1 MDKNK
6 IKEYLEEKK
15 EQLKDYEVIDKTK
28 DILANISR
36 YLKQKYSDFERDFDR
51 EQAVEIINFVCY
63 MIYSPIRQYL
73 LNVTYTTLENNLINK
88 GKLKA
93 ETKEFNQKN
102 YFLDHIL
109 IPLKGIL
116 TLGLSSFYLFS
127 ACTILLPIVF
137 GVAILFSFSF
147 ISFLV
152 FLGLFLGSIYI
163 PPFLGT
169 KYIPTSFKKMYFAG
183 YRNDLMIISQK
194 YKNLISDHY
203 DLNNFLAY
211 YNANL
216 REILKENGISKDDF
230 YKLDIDYVED
240 PALGLI
246 IKYKTK
252 KGDKLKDKLI
262 TSLDDDFVK
271 KNHMFVHLK
280 HNTATDGAVIL
291 DGEFSILADRVILDS
306 LKYDYSDKLIDI
318 KKYYYQADKGYSE
331 AFRELS
337 EWAKKEAEKRYKEA
351 RENFDA
357 KYLKKGYSKTAV
369 DIMHFMRNFDEYK
382 EKEKETLNLEYQ
394 NAFDK
399 ETVYTAYYLKIRVN
413 LKGITKQKVPE
424 KANLIGYYLGIT
436 PKIIKG
442 SGDDHVFLKF
452 KFGKEAKGRK
462 LKYSDMLEQA
472 NEGVINIGATEDGD
486 MIVKY
491 PRADDPF
498 FALVGGISRSG
509 KSTFATRLIT
519 GALLLNDNK
528 GFYDYSHV
536 FIGSKKADED
546 YKDSLHWDKRGMY
559 ICSDPEEQYEM
570 LLKVDALA
578 YKQKEII
585 SGAGCVNIKQYNQE
599 NPDKKLGKILLI
611 MDEYKNTMTSA
622 SFVKIE
628 TENGNKKLNDLIEQM
643 LIKIN
648 SEHGSRG
655 VNTIVITQSFAKNG
669 MGQVR
674 DTLGSHFLGYADKD
688 VWNSIDPERKISSY
702 LNDFRDSRQGLFMVK
717 APDFRVADD
726 NIFDDL
732 NGFTLVRTHYH
743 DMKDLIN
750 NFDRHFETANMFQNK
765 GISDVES
772 SISEI
777 ESLEETKEEVTLEET
792 ESKEETKQEESETKE
807 TEIRSND
814 SEFFL

>member
-51 EQAVEIINFVCY
+51 EQAVEIISFACY
-63 MIYSPIRQYL
+63 MLYSPIRQYL
-73 LNVTYTTLENNLINK
+73 INVTYTTLENNLINK

-93 ETKEFNQKN
+93 KTKDYDTLN
-102 YFLDHIL
+102 YILDHIL
-109 IPLKGIL
+109 IPLKGLL
-116 TLGLSSFYLFS
+116 TLGFSKFYLFS
-127 ACTILLPIVF
+127 ACIILLPPIFVL
-137 GVAILFSFSF
+137 AIMFSFSF

-152 FLGLFLGSIYI
+152 FLGLFLASIYI
-163 PPFLGT
+163 PPFLKS
-169 KYIPTSFKKMYFAG
+169 KYFGG
-183 YRNDLMIISQK
+183 YRNDLMIITDK
-194 YKNLISDHY
+194 YAELITDNY
-203 DLNNFLAY
+203 DLSNFLAY

-216 REILKENGISKDDF
+216 QEILRSADGFKGIDFTDVDFEENTD
-230 YKLDIDYVED
+230 
-240 PALGLI
+240 LGLI
-246 IKYKTK
+246 IKYNIKA
-252 KGDKLKDKLI
+252 KDKLI
-262 TSLDDDFVK
+262 TTLDDNLIK
-271 KNHMFVHLK
+271 KHHLYAQLK
-280 HNTATDGAVIL
+280 HNSNSVTGAVIL
-291 DGEFSILADRVILDS
+291 DNQFYVLADRVLLDS
-306 LKYDYSDKLIDI
+306 INYDYSDILIDI
-318 KKYYYQADKGYSE
+318 KNYYYQADKGYSE
-331 AFRELS
+331 AFSELGT
-337 EWAKKEAEKRYKEA
+337 WATKEAEKRYKEA

-382 EKEKETLNLEYQ
+382 DKEKEKETLNLEYQ

-399 ETVYTAYYLKIRVN
+399 ETVYTDYYLKIRVN

-424 KANLIGYYLGIT
+424 KANLIGSYLGIT

-442 SGDDHVFLKF
+442 SGDDHVYLKF

-486 MIVKY
+486 MTVKY

-546 YKDSLHWDKRGMY
+546 YKDSLHWDKLGMY

-585 SGAGCVNIKQYNQE
+585 SKAGCINIKQYNQE

-702 LNDFRDSRQGLFMVK
+702 LNDFKDSRQGLFMIK

-726 NIFDDL
+726 NVFDDL

-750 NFDRHFETANMFQNK
+750 NFDRYFETANMFQNK
-765 GISDVES
+765 GISENEDS
-772 SISEI
+772 MSDI
-777 ESLEETKEEVTLEET
+777 ETLEETKEVVTLEET
-792 ESKEETKQEESETKE
+792 ESKEVTKEEESETKE

>member
-6 IKEYLEEKK
+6 IKEFLEKKK
-15 EQLKDYEVIDKTK
+15 EQLKEAELKEKAQDTLDNTK
-28 DILANISR
+28 D
-36 YLKQKYSDFERDFDR
+36 YLKEKYSDFERDFDK
-51 EQAVEIINFVCY
+51 EQAVEVINFACY
-63 MIYSPIRQYL
+63 MFYSPIRQYL
-73 LNVTYTTLENNLINK
+73 INVTYTTLENNLINK

-93 ETKEFNQKN
+93 KAKDYNALN
-102 YFLDHIL
+102 YILDHIL
-109 IPLKGIL
+109 VPLKGIF
-116 TLGLSSFYLFS
+116 TLGFSTFYLFS
-127 ACTILLPIVF
+127 ACTIMLPPIFVL
-137 GVAILFSFSF
+137 AIMFSFSF

-152 FLGLFLGSIYI
+152 FLGLFLGSIYM

-169 KYIPTSFKKMYFAG
+169 KYIPTSLKKMYFAG

-216 REILKENGISKDDF
+216 REILKENDISKDDF

-291 DGEFSILADRVILDS
+291 DNQFYILADRVLLDS
-306 LKYDYSDKLIDI
+306 INYDYKTKLIDI
-318 KKYYYQADKGYSE
+318 KKYYYQADKGYSM
-331 AFRELS
+331 AFAELGT
-337 EWAKKEAEKRYKEA
+337 WATKEAEKRYKEA

-369 DIMHFMRNFDEYK
+369 NIMHFMRNFDEYK

-399 ETVYTAYYLKIRVN
+399 ETVYTDYYLKIRVN

-486 MIVKY
+486 MTVKY

-536 FIGSKKADED
+536 FVGSKKADED
-546 YKDSLHWDKRGMY
+546 YKDSLHWDKLGMY

-585 SGAGCVNIKQYNQE
+585 SGAGCINIKQYNQE

-628 TENGNKKLNDLIEQM
+628 TDNGNKKLNDLIEQM

-717 APDFRVADD
+717 APDFRVADG
-726 NIFDDL
+726 NVFDDL

-743 DMKDLIN
+743 DMEDLIN

-765 GISDVES
+765 GISEEQEDLS
-772 SISEI
+772 AEI
-777 ESLEETKEEVTLEET
+777 ETLEPTKKEPLEIEESLE
-792 ESKEETKQEESETKE
+792 
-807 TEIRSND
+807 INSND
-814 SEFFL
+814 SEFLL

>member
-15 EQLKDYEVIDKTK
+15 EQLKEYEVIDKTK

-36 YLKQKYSDFERDFDR
+36 YLKQKYSDFEQDFDK
-51 EQAVEIINFVCY
+51 EQAVEIISFACY
-63 MIYSPIRQYL
+63 MLYSPIRQYL
-73 LNVTYTTLENNLINK
+73 INVTYVTLENNLINK

-137 GVAILFSFSF
+137 GVAILFSFNF
-147 ISFLV
+147 LSFLINS
-152 FLGLFLGSIYI
+152 GLFLASIYI
-163 PPFLGT
+163 PTFYKKMT
-169 KYIPTSFKKMYFAG
+169 KYFTG
-183 YRNDLMIISQK
+183 YRNDLMIIADK
-194 YKNLISDHY
+194 YKGLVSDHY
-203 DLNNFLAY
+203 DLLAILSH

-216 REILKENGISKDDF
+216 QEILNSANGFKEIDF
-230 YKLDIDYVED
+230 INVDFEENAD
-240 PALGLI
+240 LGLI
-246 IKYKTK
+246 IKYNIRANDIIIAT
-252 KGDKLKDKLI
+252 
-262 TSLDDDFVK
+262 LDDDLIK
-271 KNHMFVHLK
+271 KNNMIAQLK
-280 HNTATDGAVIL
+280 QNSNSITGAVIL

-306 LKYDYSDKLIDI
+306 LNYNYQNKLINMKEYYYKLDSDYSK
-318 KKYYYQADKGYSE
+318 
-331 AFRELS
+331 AFSQLAK
-337 EWAKKEAEKRYKEA
+337 WAKEEAEQKAEEERK
-351 RENFDA
+351 NFDL
-357 KYLKKGYSKTAV
+357 KYLKKGYSQKAV
-369 DIMHFMRNFDEYK
+369 DILHLMTHFEEYQ
-382 EKEKETLNLEYQ
+382 EEKETLNLEYQ

-399 ETVYTAYYLKIRVN
+399 ETVYTDYYLKIRVN
-413 LKGITKQKVPE
+413 LKGITKNEVPK
-424 KANLIGYYLGIT
+424 KAELIGSKIGIT
-436 PKIIKG
+436 PKVLKG
-442 SGDDHVFLKF
+442 KGDDHVFLKF

-472 NEGVINIGATEDGD
+472 NKGIINIGATEDGD

-585 SGAGCVNIKQYNQE
+585 SGAGCVNIKQYNSE

-702 LNDFRDSRQGLFMVK
+702 LNDFKDSRQGLFMVK

-726 NIFDDL
+726 NVFDDL

-750 NFDRHFETANMFQNK
+750 NFDRHFETSNMFQNK

-777 ESLEETKEEVTLEET
+777 ETIEETAMEVAKEEVTLET

>member
-1 MDKNK
+1 MQGYKNK
-6 IKEYLEEKK
+6 IKEFLEKKK
-15 EQLKDYEVIDKTK
+15 EQLEDGELKEKAQDALANTKDY
-28 DILANISR
+28 
-36 YLKQKYSDFERDFDR
+36 LKEKYSDFERDFDK
-51 EQAVEIINFVCY
+51 EQAVEVINFTCY
-63 MIYSPIRQYL
+63 MLYSPVRQYL

-93 ETKEFNQKN
+93 KAKDYNVLN
-102 YFLDHIL
+102 YILDHIL
-109 IPLKGIL
+109 IPLKGIF
-116 TLGLSSFYLFS
+116 TLGFSTFYLFS
-127 ACTILLPIVF
+127 ACTILLPPIFVLT
-137 GVAILFSFSF
+137 ILCSFSF
-147 ISFLV
+147 VSFLV
-152 FLGLFLGSIYI
+152 ILGLFLASIYI
-163 PPFLGT
+163 PPFLK
-169 KYIPTSFKKMYFAG
+169 KYFGG
-183 YRNDLMIISQK
+183 YRNDLMIIADK
-194 YKNLISDHY
+194 YSDLISDHY
-203 DLNNFLAY
+203 DLSNFLAY

-216 REILKENGISKDDF
+216 QEILKKNKISKDDF
-230 YKLDIDYVED
+230 YKLDIDYTED
-240 PALGLI
+240 FDLGLI

-280 HNTATDGAVIL
+280 HNTATTDGAVIL
-291 DGEFSILADRVILDS
+291 DNQFYVLADRVLLDS
-306 LKYDYSDKLIDI
+306 INFDYNDKLIDI
-318 KKYYYQADKGYSE
+318 KKYYYQADKGYSM
-331 AFRELS
+331 AFAELGT
-337 EWAKKEAEKRYKEA
+337 WATKEAEKRYKEA

-399 ETVYTAYYLKIRVN
+399 ETVYTDYYLKIRVN

-424 KANLIGYYLGIT
+424 KANLVGYYLGIT

-536 FIGSKKADED
+536 FVGSKKADED
-546 YKDSLHWDKRGMY
+546 YKDSLHWDKLGMY

-585 SGAGCVNIKQYNQE
+585 SGAGCINIKQYNQE

-628 TENGNKKLNDLIEQM
+628 TDNGNKKLNDLIEQM

-726 NIFDDL
+726 NVFDDL

-765 GISDVES
+765 NKNKPED
-772 SISEI
+772 
-777 ESLEETKEEVTLEET
+777 LEPQEDLETATKESIMDDLDVDDNLD
-792 ESKEETKQEESETKE
+792 
-807 TEIRSND
+807 NLD
-814 SEFFL
+814 LNL